1 MEFSHFRTKDQ
12 HEVDL
17 VIESDE
23 GPVAAVEVKAKAS
36 VDDRDFRGLRMLRDR
51 LGTSFLGGA
60 VINLGTRSYRY
71 DDRLYVMPLDR
82 LWTPRA

>member
-1 MEFSHFRTKDQ
+1 MRPVGARGEPHEG
-12 HEVDL
+12 EVDL

-23 GPVAAVEVKAKAS
+23 SAVAAVEVKAKS
-36 VDDRDFRGLRMLRDR
+36 FIDDKDFRGLRNR

-60 VINLGTRSYRY
+60 LVNLGTRSYRY

-82 LWTPRA
+82 LRTPRP